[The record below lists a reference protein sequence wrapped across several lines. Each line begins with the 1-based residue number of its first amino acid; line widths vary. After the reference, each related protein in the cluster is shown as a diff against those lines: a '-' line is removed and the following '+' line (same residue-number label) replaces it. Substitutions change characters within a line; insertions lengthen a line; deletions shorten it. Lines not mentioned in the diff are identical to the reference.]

1 MSDKK
6 SLKIAKGGKQ
16 EPKIKQGQTTMVG
29 WCMVL
34 NATFSNISVYIVAV
48 SFIGGGNR
56 WKPATCCKSLT
67 NLSGIRTHNINGD
80 GHWLHG

>member
-16 EPKIKQGQTTMVG
+16 EPKIKQGQTTMVC

-56 WKPATCCKSLT
+56 
-67 NLSGIRTHNINGD
+67 
-80 GHWLHG
+80 